1 MVAEL
6 RKKKKVGYG
15 RVSST
20 GQQLNGNSLQE
31 QEKALREAG
40 AEEVVLECF
49 TGTTVDRPKFT
60 PLLEQLGD
68 GDTLFVT
75 KLDRFARAADAGKL
89 IEELVDRGVTV
100 NILNFGVANNS
111 PTGKLML
118 NIIFS
123 FAQYERD
130 MIWERTQEGKMAARV
145 KNPDYKEGRKALEI
159 PEEFE
164 DYRSRAEAGE
174 ITVVAACEE
183 LGISRSTWYK
193 WNRMEVGA

>member
-1 MVAEL
+1 MA
-6 RKKKKVGYG
+6 KYGYG
-15 RVSST
+15 RVSSV
-20 GQQLNGNSLQE
+20 GQQLNGNSLDE
-31 QEKALREAG
+31 QEKTLREAG
-40 AEEVVLECF
+40 AEEVILECF
-49 TGTTVDRPKFT
+49 TGTTVERPKFT
-60 PLLEQLGD
+60 PLLSKLKS

-89 IEELVDRGVTV
+89 IEELVNRGVTV

-130 MIWERTQEGKMAARV
+130 MIWERTQEGKMAKRA
-145 KNPDYKEGRKALEI
+145 KDPNYKEGRKALEI
-159 PEEFE
+159 PEDFE
-164 DYRSRAEAGE
+164 WYKLSVGTGE
-174 ITVVAACEE
+174 ITVTKACEE

-193 WNRMEVGA
+193 WDRSCRA

>member
-1 MVAEL
+1 MA
-6 RKKKKVGYG
+6 KYGYG
-15 RVSST
+15 RVSSV
-20 GQQLNGNSLQE
+20 GQQLNGNSLEE
-31 QEKALREAG
+31 QEKTLREAG
-40 AEEVVLECF
+40 AEEIVLECF

-60 PLLEQLGD
+60 PLLKKLKS
-68 GDTLFVT
+68 GDTLYVT

-118 NIIFS
+118 NIIFA

-130 MIWERTQEGKMAARV
+130 MIWERTQEGKMAARS

-159 PEEFE
+159 PDDFGW
-164 DYRSRAEAGE
+164 YKSRVDAGE
-174 ITVVAACEE
+174 VTVTAVCAE
-183 LGISRSTWYK
+183 LGVSRSTWYK
-193 WNRMEVGA
+193 WVNS